1 MEFVPVVVRAAMAV
15 GSLDLA
21 REIAED
27 DSRLSPLREHGQVTC
42 RALLAEARGERET
55 AAAGFA
61 DAAARWHG
69 FGVPYEEGHAL
80 LGQGRCLAALG
91 RAPEAAA
98 PLAAAREIFARLG
111 ARPALGDTD
120 AVLAGLREWSGG
132 AE

>member
-1 MEFVPVVVRAAMAV
+1 VRAAMAV

-21 REIAED
+21 REIAEN

-42 RALLAEARGERET
+42 RALLAEVGGAYE
-55 AAAGFA
+55 AAVAGFA
-61 DAAARWHG
+61 DAASRWHG

-111 ARPALGDTD
+111 AKPALAETD
-120 AVLAGLREWSGG
+120 AALAGLPEWSGG
-132 AE
+132 AV